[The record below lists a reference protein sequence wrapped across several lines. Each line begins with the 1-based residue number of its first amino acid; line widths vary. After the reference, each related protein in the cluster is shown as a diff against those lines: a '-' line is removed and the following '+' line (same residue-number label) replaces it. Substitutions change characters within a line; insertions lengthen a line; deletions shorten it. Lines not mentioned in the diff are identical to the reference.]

1 MTFHN
6 PAMGYPYF
14 CAFFYPVV
22 TILLRRHNFL
32 SLVFTWFISILTLWR
47 RWVNF
52 LPELQ
57 PDKVTLFVS
66 PPRSSIYLF
75 VHFKAAKMSSSSQFP
90 IFFRLFLLLGV
101 LKIRKPPVG
110 KTETQQAHFGL
121 RQIFVTVPDK
131 GTQNKWKLLKNSH
144 SNSYVVGRDSW
155 NYPGKMLACFI
166 ISNLDSDGVKM
177 MLKFKSFWPLTWL
190 VPWLNPP
197 TNFRLYYD
205 FSRKITEML
214 I

>member
-1 MTFHN
+1 MW
-6 PAMGYPYF
+6 G
-14 CAFFYPVV
+14 
-22 TILLRRHNFL
+22 
-32 SLVFTWFISILTLWR
+32 
-47 RWVNF
+47 
-52 LPELQ
+52 
-57 PDKVTLFVS
+57 
-66 PPRSSIYLF
+66 RSSPMPRRCRHRLCPDWLTRIIINICRNWRENVDKNEFLFDSYPFEAIYVDGLTFYLNCSQIEWLYFYHLRGAQYIYLSISKPLKCQVVPNF
-75 VHFKAAKMSSSSQFP
+75 QY
-90 IFFRLFLLLGV
+90 FFRLFLLLGV

-155 NYPGKMLACFI
+155 NYPRKMLACFI

-190 VPWLNPP
+190 VPWINPP
-197 TNFRLYYD
+197 TNLKFRQ
-205 FSRKITEML
+205 RGA
-214 I
+214 